1 MSNIM
6 RIRTDACNCFICQM
20 GPKVFRRDCQ
30 SKYISRRFSDLATVS
45 DGMFFKKRCRS
56 CTRSSKKSDK
66 AVPSFRKPEFAV
78 RQEFKKKRRLMD
90 SGCAHVAVDC
100 VWRVAR
106 RKQRLAAFVAVG
118 HVGVYSLKPPGR
130 VCRCG
135 PRVSWKTRQE
145 VYSKMCS
152 EGSGGV
158 GSWFL
163 LSTLKCVDPL
173 QIFRVDRFIAK
184 CVQFFVFRVGCNRV

>member
-1 MSNIM
+1 
-6 RIRTDACNCFICQM
+6 
-20 GPKVFRRDCQ
+20 
-30 SKYISRRFSDLATVS
+30 
-45 DGMFFKKRCRS
+45 
-56 CTRSSKKSDK
+56 
-66 AVPSFRKPEFAV
+66 
-78 RQEFKKKRRLMD
+78 MD

-130 VCRCG
+130 VSRCG
-135 PRVSWKTRQE
+135 PRVSWKTRQQ

-163 LSTLKCVDPL
+163 LSTLKCVDP
-173 QIFRVDRFIAK
+173 
-184 CVQFFVFRVGCNRV
+184 